1 MDPELEP
8 GHGQKA
14 DLKTLSRRLLTI
26 QRYFPDFIESG
37 PFRGCTSAPDFYR
50 VFVEERG

>member
-14 DLKTLSRRLLTI
+14 DQDFVRRLLTI
-26 QRYFPDFIESG
+26 QRYFPDFIEVGLSEAVLQ
-37 PFRGCTSAPDFYR
+37 PQTST
-50 VFVEERG
+50 GSLL